1 VKDRAK
7 KFFVDFRRRRL
18 PTHNRLSSQYMG
30 YGRSYA
36 RSGHSRGLLVGKLS
50 ANAVIRLSLFVSQL
64 PGAFL
69 RFSFP

>member
-1 VKDRAK
+1 
-7 KFFVDFRRRRL
+7 
-18 PTHNRLSSQYMG
+18 MG

-50 ANAVIRLSLFVSQL
+50 ANAVIRLSPFVSQL